1 MVRGKLNTGVRN
13 IFTSDVGFV
22 IMEIIITAVLLFK
35 ILLPTTVYMVTFLLN
50 LLIYY
55 MPRSLSILMSF
66 WWRNVKSKRKKL
78 LKWEKFVFY
87 VEKALHFSFF

>member
-22 IMEIIITAVLLFK
+22 IMEITITAVLLFK

-66 WWRNVKSKRKKL
+66 W
-78 LKWEKFVFY
+78 
-87 VEKALHFSFF
+87 

>member
-1 MVRGKLNTGVRN
+1 MVRGKLNKGVRN

-66 WWRNVKSKRKKL
+66 W
-78 LKWEKFVFY
+78 
-87 VEKALHFSFF
+87 